1 MNTCKKIINAHC
13 KVALNK
19 EMISGKKKIMHVMR
33 FTRKQWK
40 HGSTTQY
47 IHTNETQRNVTDQFV
62 DK

>member
-1 MNTCKKIINAHC
+1 
-13 KVALNK
+13 
-19 EMISGKKKIMHVMR
+19 MISGKKKIMHVMR